1 MSLGDIISGG
11 IKGLI
16 SGGGNPIAGAL
27 GAVGGV
33 LSARE
38 ARKSEKNAASAA
50 SAAAQSADPFGP
62 YRSAFLPQ
70 LMGLYGIKPDFAF
83 SKQSELDKLTQ
94 QAEAAKKGSSV
105 RSVRNLKT
113 RPGSVKRGGQQD
125 IQANG
130 VSSDLQAQIDALNA
144 QRASEEAAYKSA
156 PAQSPT
162 SFLEQLPGYKAA
174 LEAGQQGIIR
184 GAAAQGS
191 SLSGN
196 LLTELSQYSADMASK
211 TYGSEVDRLMT
222 LTGAT
227 GGSSAAAG
235 QISYNA
241 ATMPTTSKYAGVGEL
256 ISAVSPYLTQKSGT
270 NLITPTVQN
279 TGQYIYPNG

>member
-70 LMGLYGIKPDFAF
+70 LMGLYGIKPDFTF
-83 SKQSELDKLTQ
+83 SKQAELDKLMQ
-94 QAEAAKKGSSV
+94 QAETAKKKK
-105 RSVRNLKT
+105 NTT
-113 RPGSVKRGGQQD
+113 RGRPNVYSQILQKRRG
-125 IQANG
+125 IQADG